1 MRRIPMW
8 MDTGA
13 FGAHGLKSRVD
24 DLKLLKTW
32 DTAAHYQLVHSFV
45 RRRRPLLHAS
55 YRCCCRC
62 IEQLTT
68 LRNTMQL
75 FLIIPLAPRP
85 SLSGWLLLAGVV
97 LFSGSLYAL
106 VLSRIKVLGAIT
118 PIGGLLMIAAWLS
131 LLL

>member
-1 MRRIPMW
+1 MSTGASVAAFVAQSAW
-8 MDTGA
+8 FKLGALCGALAVVTGA

-32 DTAAHYQLVHSFV
+32 DTAAHYQLVHSF
-45 RRRRPLLHAS
+45 
-55 YRCCCRC
+55 
-62 IEQLTT
+62 
-68 LRNTMQL
+68 L